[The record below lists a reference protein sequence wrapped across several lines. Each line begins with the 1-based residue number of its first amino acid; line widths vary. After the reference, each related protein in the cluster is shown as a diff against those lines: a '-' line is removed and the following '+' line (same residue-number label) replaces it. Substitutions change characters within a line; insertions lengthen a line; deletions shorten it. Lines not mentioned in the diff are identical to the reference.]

1 MQYRKL
7 SELRKLRGN
16 PRVIKDDKFHNLV
29 ESIRD
34 NPKYFEARP
43 LILSNRTGELVV
55 IAGNQRYQ
63 AARVAG
69 LSEVPTYLIDGIT
82 EDKEREITIRDNAH
96 QGEWDFDV
104 LASGWDNL
112 PLGDWGVDLP
122 DDWLHPGIDVMD
134 SDGSMSGSNYGDVR
148 SDKIPVNI
156 LGIGGLVERDIME
169 RSKEKLIGLGADA
182 MKDNGVLLQEIFV
195 TWLM

>member
-16 PRVIKDDKFHNLV
+16 PRIIKDDKFQNLV

-69 LSEVPTYLIDGIT
+69 LSEVPTYLIEGIT

-104 LASGWDNL
+104 LANGWDNL

-122 DDWLHPGIDVMD
+122 DDWLQPGIDVMD
-134 SDGSMSGSNYGDVR
+134 SDGGMSGSNYGDVR
-148 SDKIPVNI
+148 SDKVPVNI
-156 LGIGGLVERDIME
+156 LGIGGLVERDVME
-169 RSKEKLIGLGADA
+169 RSKEKLIVLGADA

-195 TWLM
+195 TWLV